1 MLAAAM
7 LECQRGDAML
17 FRNLSLKVDAGQ
29 ALLVRGANGS
39 GKTSL
44 LRILAG
50 LATPVAGEVSWAGS
64 TDLGARRAVTAYQG
78 HVPALKDDLTVLE
91 NLSFALA
98 LDGVTADAGAQEEAI
113 KAVGLS
119 KRRHLPARHLSQGQ
133 RRRVGLARLML
144 ARGRPLWLLDE
155 PATALDADGIT
166 LFCAALDRHLAAGG
180 VAVLSTHQNLPL
192 AAAATELT
200 L

>member
-1 MLAAAM
+1 MLAAAG
-7 LECQRGDAML
+7 LGCQRGDAML
-17 FRNLSLKVDAGQ
+17 FRDLSFKVEAGQ

-50 LATPVAGEVSWAGS
+50 LATPVAGGVSWTGA
-64 TDLGARRAVTAYQG
+64 TDAAARRAVTAYQG
-78 HVPALKDDLTVLE
+78 HVPALKDDLTVQE
-91 NLSFALA
+91 NLAFALA
-98 LDGVTADAGAQEEAI
+98 LDGVAADAAAQQEAI
-113 KAVGLS
+113 KAVGLA

-144 ARGRPLWLLDE
+144 TKSRPLWLLDE
-155 PATALDADGIT
+155 PATALDSEAIT
-166 LFCAALDRHLAAGG
+166 LFCAALDRHLAQGG

-192 AAAATELT
+192 ASAATELT